1 MDRSMNKPK
10 KELVIK
16 LKERLDN
23 INNLSILAYDVEQRM
38 EDDGKDG
45 VSETES
51 LNHILEEIWTAYQPI
66 TVDLFEMGFIQEQL
80 SEI

>member
-1 MDRSMNKPK
+1 MNKPK

-23 INNLSILAYDVEQRM
+23 INRLSILAYDVEQRM

-66 TVDLFEMGFIQEQL
+66 TVDLFEMGVIQEQL

>member
-1 MDRSMNKPK
+1 MNKIK

-23 INNLSILAYDVEQRM
+23 INNLSILAYGIDQRL
-38 EDDGKDG
+38 EDDEEDG
-45 VSETES
+45 ISETES
-51 LNHILEEIWTAYQPI
+51 LNHILEEIYTAYQPI
-66 TVDLFEMGFIQEQL
+66 TVDLFEMGVIQEQL